1 MEMLLINHYY
11 YLLFINYYYWKN
23 VSKNKLNIPKLPRNM
38 KTGQEHICRS
48 SRLACLFKLE
58 IIWMN
63 SKIINR
69 FSFRMIWKIM
79 QINEIDFFPPY
90 PSGSV
95 EKTFRSCIIVRIE
108 LSLIHIIANYLMT
121 QVSGSLFLS
130 WV

>member
-23 VSKNKLNIPKLPRNM
+23 VCKNKLNIPKLPRNM

-63 SKIINR
+63 NKIINN

-79 QINEIDFFPPY
+79 QINEIDFF
-90 PSGSV
+90 SA
-95 EKTFRSCIIVRIE
+95 
-108 LSLIHIIANYLMT
+108 LSFGLGRENFPQLHNCSYWTQPHPIIANYLMT